1 MISKKQ
7 VKKIE
12 QLPANKKLPNS
23 LPKQRTNS
31 NELIL
36 TLQSGKWSKKTRLR
50 LKMIFIDFFYLLRPR
65 NNGLYSYKVLY
76 LLAFQ

>member
-23 LPKQRTNS
+23 LPKQRANS

-36 TLQSGKWSKKTRLR
+36 TLQSGKWSTKNKTAA
-50 LKMIFIDFFYLLRPR
+50 KNDIY
-65 NNGLYSYKVLY
+65 
-76 LLAFQ
+76 

>member
-1 MISKKQ
+1 MISEKQ

-12 QLPANKKLPNS
+12 QLPANKNLPNS

-36 TLQSGKWSKKTRLR
+36 TLQSGKWSTKNKTAV
-50 LKMIFIDFFYLLRPR
+50 KNDIY
-65 NNGLYSYKVLY
+65 
-76 LLAFQ
+76 

>member
-1 MISKKQ
+1 MISEKQ

-36 TLQSGKWSKKTRLR
+36 TLQSGKWSTRNKTAVKNDIYWLF
-50 LKMIFIDFFYLLRPR
+50 LPAKT
-65 NNGLYSYKVLY
+65 
-76 LLAFQ
+76 

>member
-23 LPKQRTNS
+23 LPKQRANS

-36 TLQSGKWSKKTRLR
+36 TLQSGKWSTKNKTAVKNDIYWLF
-50 LKMIFIDFFYLLRPR
+50 LPAKT
-65 NNGLYSYKVLY
+65 
-76 LLAFQ
+76 